1 MYIEVEKIQKAKEII
16 HKVANG
22 VNPFSGEQ
30 ILNDGLL
37 KDAEMVR
44 CFCFVSDVLDDIAR
58 GNYKN
63 RRNALGFVIT
73 PEQKYKIVLPEG
85 KIGVNGFSKC
95 INLCIN
101 QVESKRLT
109 GVEINK
115 RLKKMGI
122 LAEESTEEGKT
133 RTITNEKSIQYG
145 FEMVKKNFNGVEYD
159 MVLINDI
166 GKKYLLENLEV
177 IMAVEL

>member
-1 MYIEVEKIQKAKEII
+1 MYIEVEKIQKANEIMQ
-16 HKVANG
+16 KMAKG
-22 VNPFSGEQ
+22 MNPLSGEQ
-30 ILNDGLL
+30 IRDEGLL

-44 CFCFVSDVLDDIAR
+44 CLCFVSDVLDHIAK

-63 RRNALGFVIT
+63 RGNTLSFVIT
-73 PEQKYKIVLPEG
+73 PEQKSKIVLPEG
-85 KIGVNGFSKC
+85 SIGVTGFSKC

-109 GVEINK
+109 GVELNRK
-115 RLKKMGI
+115 LKKLGV
-122 LAEESTEEGKT
+122 LAEESTAEGKT
-133 RTITNEKSIQYG
+133 RTITNEKSAQFG
-145 FEMVKKNFNGVEYD
+145 FEMVKKIFNGVEYD

-166 GKKYLLENLEV
+166 GKKYLIENLEV